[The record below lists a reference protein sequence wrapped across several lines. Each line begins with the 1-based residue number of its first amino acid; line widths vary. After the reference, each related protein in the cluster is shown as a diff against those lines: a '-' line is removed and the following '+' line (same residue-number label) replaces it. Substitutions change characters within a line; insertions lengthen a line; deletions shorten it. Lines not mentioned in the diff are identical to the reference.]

1 MPESERV
8 YLNGRL
14 LNRGDGA
21 DYTIDYERGHV
32 AFTPEIP
39 IGVES
44 RVTVEYQ
51 VVDAGMRS
59 RLMGMESSVSLA
71 EGGVC
76 GDDADS
82 RV

>member
-1 MPESERV
+1 M

-14 LNRGDGA
+14 LRRGDGA
-21 DYTIDYERGHV
+21 DYTVDYERGHV

-44 RVTVEYQ
+44 RVIVEYQ
-51 VVDAGMRS
+51 VIDAGMRS
-59 RLMGMESSVSLA
+59 RLMGIESRVSLA
-71 EGGVC
+71 EGVSV
-76 GDDADS
+76 GDNADS